1 MSNSLGDMLKSV
13 NKEKLA
19 ELMKKAEQ
27 GEFSQMLDAID
38 TEKAQQMIKQMGLEE
53 KTKNV
58 DVGKL
63 LSQVQKN
70 PDILNALKKMF

>member
-58 DVGKL
+58 DFGKL
-63 LSQVQKN
+63 LSEVQKN